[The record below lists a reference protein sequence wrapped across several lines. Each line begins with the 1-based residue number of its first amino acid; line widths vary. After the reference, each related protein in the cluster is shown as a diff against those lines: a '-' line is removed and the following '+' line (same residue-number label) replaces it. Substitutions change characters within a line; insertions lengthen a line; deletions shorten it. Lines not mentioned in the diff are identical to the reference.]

1 MKEEKALKAVIYTNI
16 QYAKNYVEPV
26 IEAVAEK
33 HNSEIIKAYFEI
45 GDSVKEE
52 GPEFKKMINYIRK
65 KDNVK
70 IVYFYNVP
78 GRDVKSFI
86 NRDIKTVIIRVAS

>member
-1 MKEEKALKAVIYTNI
+1 MKENNVLKAVIYTNI
-16 QYAKNYVEPV
+16 QDAKNYVEPV

-33 HNSEIIKAYFEI
+33 HNSEIIREYFEI
-45 GDSVKEE
+45 GESVKEE

-65 KDNVK
+65 IDNVK

-78 GRDVKSFI
+78 GRDVKSFV
-86 NRDIKTVIIRVAS
+86 NRDIQTVVIRVTS